1 MTDNES
7 ADFPWTVHVEESFP
21 RLRLI
26 DGVGWNR
33 DKPVELRDVYPS
45 DGEYC
50 FGQRLIFKILETTIV
65 AFSLLF
71 NFTYLFSFKWSIHF
85 SFFFS
90 LFQTSFF
97 CRGETET
104 LLVSCVKIPR
114 FLGGRGRSSPG
125 RTQRAVPTCSSSEAL
140 SLIQPRR

>member
-7 ADFPWTVHVEESFP
+7 ADFPWTVRVEESFP

-45 DGEYC
+45 DEYC

-85 SFFFS
+85 FFS
-90 LFQTSFF
+90 PSSRRRPF
-97 CRGETET
+97 
-104 LLVSCVKIPR
+104 V
-114 FLGGRGRSSPG
+114 GGKR
-125 RTQRAVPTCSSSEAL
+125 
-140 SLIQPRR
+140 